1 MSAKGS
7 HKDVLRLL
15 FPTELG
21 GDHDADQELEGKYL
35 DLAQE
40 AADEL
45 QREMYPELAYR
56 LLPCWERV
64 LAITPEEDEPLQS
77 RRDKV
82 VKKIRERGGLSLP
95 YFMRL
100 AETLGYTIEIEK
112 PIEFMAGW
120 GCADDAL
127 YIEDIVYQWGVKI
140 LVDSEY
146 AFRAGESTAGEA
158 LWWPASVTYLENLFE
173 DLKPAH
179 TYVYFTYE
187 N

>member
-1 MSAKGS
+1 MSARGS

-15 FPTELG
+15 FPIELG
-21 GDHDADQELEGKYL
+21 GDHDADLELEGKYL
-35 DLAQE
+35 DQAQA

-64 LAITPEEDEPLQS
+64 CDITPAEDEPLQS

-95 YFMRL
+95 YFKRL

-120 GCADDAL
+120 GCADDTL
-127 YIEDIVYQWGVKI
+127 YIEDIVFQWGGKI
-140 LVDSEY
+140 SGVAVYE
-146 AFRAGESTAGEA
+146 FRAGESTAGEPL
-158 LWWPASVTYLENLFE
+158 LWWEEQTYLESLFE
-173 DLKPAH
+173 ELKPAH